1 MSGSSRRE
9 ILTAVG
15 GGTCLVAAL
24 GYAYENS
31 QQESEEHV
39 DSYEIHLSPKIEGI
53 PNPITNSRSIQKE
66 GPDLSSLEMHTEQQ
80 FEQELE
86 AVNIHDNK
94 VVAYYDGTASHNR
107 FYEDEIQDEN
117 AHVSNPH
124 SSPAYKSGDRLTL
137 PVNNGI
143 AVNSLNQPSRL
154 EEELDWPELGRPIE
168 THRAGDTMVTRYR
181 NGALRNTKGEAST
194 HLTNSE
200 TQSLSASKDGSYAI
214 LDQNLDIHTDEIGID
229 LRYETG
235 LNGSGDIARARDTIL
250 VGGDLD
256 GDNENLHALEPQ
268 GEWTDFESTPYSHPK
283 IESMAAD
290 QDHVACILKE
300 DDAVC
305 VYETGDLDAE
315 TMPDPD
321 RLEPEEPRNVYVA
334 PENLYVET
342 DDQILQYELRDS
354 AKERKHS
361 IDKQGDLTQLS
372 PRAAVT
378 SGTQSQVFTDF
389 GDNEIGFRS
398 ESVSIEE
405 QGSTLMATASQDR
418 IELDIRGHEQDIKA
432 VMRST
437 PDQNQLGQNLVA
449 ETTIHAP
456 NTHTLEP
463 RKQLAEDIN
472 EDIKNDTIL

>member
-9 ILTAVG
+9 ILAAVG
-15 GGTCLVAAL
+15 LITGVSAAA
-24 GYAYENS
+24 GWAYENS
-31 QQESEEHV
+31 HRDSEKHI
-39 DSYEIHLSPKIEGI
+39 DSYEIHLSPEIEGI

-66 GPDLSSLEMHTEQQ
+66 GPDLSSLEMHTEWQ
-80 FEQELE
+80 FEQDIE
-86 AVNIHDNK
+86 ALNIHDNK
-94 VVAYYDGTASHNR
+94 VVKYDDGTASHDR

-117 AHVSNPH
+117 TAVSSPQ
-124 SSPAYKSGDRLTL
+124 SSPAYKFDNYLTL

-143 AVNSLNQPSRL
+143 VGDSLDPNIVF
-154 EEELDWPELGRPIE
+154 EAELSFSELGEPID

-181 NGALRNTKGEAST
+181 NGALRDTKGEASV
-194 HLTNSE
+194 HLTAPE
-200 TQSLSASKDGSYAI
+200 TQSLSTSKDGSYAI
-214 LDQNLDIHTDEIGID
+214 LDQNLDIHTNEVGID
-229 LRYETG
+229 RKLETG

-256 GDNENLHALEPQ
+256 KNKMNLLALEPQ
-268 GEWTDFESTPYSHPK
+268 EEWTDVDATLYPHPE

-290 QDHVACILKE
+290 EDHVACVLEE

-315 TMPDPD
+315 TVPDTD
-321 RLEPEEPRNVYVA
+321 RLELEEPRNVYVA
-334 PENLYVET
+334 PRDLYVET
-342 DDQILQYELRDS
+342 DDQILQYGLRDS
-354 AKERKHS
+354 AKELKDS

-378 SGTQSQVFTDF
+378 SGTQSQVYTDF
-389 GDNEIGFRS
+389 GDIDITFGS
-398 ESVSIEE
+398 KSVDIEE

-418 IELDIRGHEQDIKA
+418 IELDIRGQEQDIKA